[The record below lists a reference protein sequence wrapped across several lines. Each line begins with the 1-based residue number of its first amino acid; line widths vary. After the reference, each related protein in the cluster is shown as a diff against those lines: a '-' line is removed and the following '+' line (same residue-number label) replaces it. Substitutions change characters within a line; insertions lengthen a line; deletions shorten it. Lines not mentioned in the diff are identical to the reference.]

1 MSGTNRV
8 DFRLA
13 LKMDSDRNPWS
24 MTGGQISGVAFLL
37 RSQVASCDCSPTARQ
52 HQSKTLGSFALK
64 LDDGLVELKDADG
77 VGSGDRHAK
86 SPEKMMAI
94 ILGELI

>member
-1 MSGTNRV
+1 M
-8 DFRLA
+8 
-13 LKMDSDRNPWS
+13 
-24 MTGGQISGVAFLL
+24 GG
-37 RSQVASCDCSPTARQ
+37 
-52 HQSKTLGSFALK
+52 